1 MTIKDIA
8 KESGYAISTVS
19 RVLNGNSNVS
29 QKAKEKILEVVERH
43 DFQLNTNAKHLKQK
57 KTSIIAIIV
66 KGTQNAL
73 FASILEIMQEKLKTS
88 GFTSA
93 VHYLDENDDEVLYTK
108 QLCIERAPLGIVFLG
123 GNSESFKNKFSM
135 IKPASVLITM
145 NSEKY
150 KFENLSSVCLNDE
163 LAAYK
168 VIEYLVS
175 LNHKKIGII
184 GGSIVGE
191 SPAMLRLKGCKK
203 SFEKSGLDFDE
214 TKQFSKSR
222 YSYDSAYRAMFRL
235 IKNSPDLTAVFCL
248 SDIMAIGAIRAL
260 ADMNKRVP
268 EDISVIGFDGILAS
282 QFMIPRLTTVKQ
294 DEEELANIGIDI
306 LIDRIKNKKKAK
318 HKQLP
323 FKILEG
329 SSVKSIE

>member
-19 RVLNGNSNVS
+19 RVLNGSSNVS
-29 QKAKEKILEVVERH
+29 KKAREKILEVVEKH

-66 KGTQNAL
+66 KGTSNAL

-93 VHYLDENDDEVLYTK
+93 VHYLDENDDEVLYAK
-108 QLCIERAPLGIVFLG
+108 QLCIERTPAGMVFLG
-123 GNSESFKNKFSM
+123 GNAASFKNRFSN
-135 IKPASVLITM
+135 IKPASVLITL
-145 NSEKY
+145 NSQNL
-150 KFENLSSVCLNDE
+150 KFENLSSVCLDDE
-163 LAAYK
+163 LAAFK
-168 VIEYLVS
+168 VIEYLFS

-184 GGSIVGE
+184 GGRLVGE
-191 SPAMLRLKGCKK
+191 SPAMLRLNGCKK
-203 SFEKSGLDFDE
+203 AFNDNNIEFIE
-214 TKQFSKSR
+214 ENQFVKSR
-222 YSYDSAYRAMFRL
+222 YSYDSAYRAMTRL
-235 IKNSPDLTAVFCL
+235 IKLNPDLTAVFCL

-268 EDISVIGFDGILAS
+268 EDISIIGFDGILAS

-294 DEEELANIGIDI
+294 NEKELANIGIDI
-306 LIDRIKNKKKAK
+306 LIDSIKNKKKAK
-318 HKQLP
+318 HKQVP
-323 FKILEG
+323 FEILEG
-329 SSVKSIE
+329 SSVKKI